1 MAYVSCNARLKEDR
15 CDMNIFYLDKSFRQT
30 AKDHCDKHVV
40 KMILETAQLLST
52 AHRVLDGDE
61 YADSMGLYK
70 ATHKNHPSAVWVR
83 SNKEAYD
90 WTYMLFVQLCEEY
103 TLRYHKEHKTA
114 RLIPWLLA
122 APKSIEP
129 VDWSSIKDFVP
140 PPQCMP
146 DEYKHEDTVT
156 AYRNYY
162 KGAKRSIATWRYS
175 DKPIWWTELSYDY

>member
-1 MAYVSCNARLKEDR
+1 
-15 CDMNIFYLDKSFRQT
+15 MNIFYLNKSFRQT

-52 AHRVLDGDE
+52 AHRVLDGNE

-83 SNKEAYD
+83 SNKIAYD

-103 TLRYHKEHKTA
+103 TKRYNKEHKTA
-114 RLIPWLLA
+114 RLIPFLLN
-122 APKSIEP
+122 APKSIDPTKE
-129 VDWSSIKDFVP
+129 FTP

-146 DEYKHEDTVT
+146 DEYKHEDTVI

-162 KGAKRSIATWRYS
+162 RGEKSKFAEWRYS
-175 DKPIWWTELSYDY
+175 ETPDWWKENRV